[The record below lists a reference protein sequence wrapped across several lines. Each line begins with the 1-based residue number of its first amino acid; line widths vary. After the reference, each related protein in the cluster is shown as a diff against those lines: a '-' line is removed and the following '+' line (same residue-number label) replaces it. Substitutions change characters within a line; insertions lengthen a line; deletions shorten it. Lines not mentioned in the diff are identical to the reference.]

1 MLGLPNL
8 RETCNQL
15 KTHPTIRGA
24 GIAKASAGFCVCG
37 TAQNRLSVTNV
48 LIVDTDLGLVFWLGQ
63 ALDAAGYETYPA
75 KGVTEAVSLLAE
87 LKLRIDVLIVRHDL
101 EGAET
106 FASELRW
113 SQGGHLKTVALL
125 EDADGERSAHWDA

>member
-1 MLGLPNL
+1 
-8 RETCNQL
+8 
-15 KTHPTIRGA
+15 
-24 GIAKASAGFCVCG
+24 
-37 TAQNRLSVTNV
+37 VTNV

-125 EDADGERSAHWDA
+125 EDADGERSAHWDAWMVRPRLPDQRAKGTFLTLVQEVLSRGRAVRSL